1 MFTKIRNLFKS
12 YDVARVEAFI
22 ETKIFRMPAY

>member
-1 MFTKIRNLFKS
+1 MFAKIHNLIKS